1 MLNVT
6 VIGAGYVGLASAVC
20 YAELGHQV
28 TCVDNNISRIAQLGR
43 GDPPMHEPGLRE
55 KIMHGLQQKRLAFTS
70 DMAPAVRTADVIAI
84 AVGTPPLASGEANL
98 ADLETVVDE
107 IASQM
112 NGYKIIMLKSTVPV
126 GTNERMRRR
135 MEKLTGCPFEVVSV
149 PEFMREGSAL
159 RDTLQPDRIV
169 IGADGEEAGRMIAE
183 LHMPLTSNIV
193 VTDSRTAEMIK
204 YASNAFLATKIS
216 FINEIANLCE
226 KVGADVTR
234 VAHGMGLDPRI
245 GASFLNAGLGY
256 GGSCFPKDARAL
268 LQIAGHVDYDF
279 KLLKAVIEVNRDQ
292 RLLLIGKLKK
302 ALGGSLAHR
311 TIGIW
316 GLAFKPNTDD
326 VREAPSIDIVRELL
340 AEDAVVRVYDPVAA
354 NNFRKAIGD
363 ASAVAYCDNAL
374 HAAEGCDAVC
384 LLTEWNEFRA
394 VDLKRLERTMKRPVL
409 IDGRNV
415 YTSEQIR
422 QANLIYD
429 SIGRPNIGKPMHE
442 SARNRDGNDDID
454 ERA

>member
-1 MLNVT
+1 MLSVT
-6 VIGAGYVGLASAVC
+6 VIGAGYVGLASAIC
-20 YAELGHQV
+20 YAELGHHV
-28 TCVDNNISRIAQLGR
+28 TCVDKDIEKIAKLGK
-43 GDPPMHEPGLRE
+43 GEPPMHEPGLRE
-55 KIMHGLQQKRLAFTS
+55 KMMHGLQKKRLAFTADLISAVKSS
-70 DMAPAVRTADVIAI
+70 DMIAI
-84 AVGTPPLASGEANL
+84 AVGTPPLANGEANL

-107 IASQM
+107 IARHM
-112 NGYKIIMLKSTVPV
+112 NGYKIILIKSTVPV
-126 GTNERMRRR
+126 GTNERMRQR
-135 MEKLTGCPFEVVSV
+135 MEKLTGFRFDVVSV

-159 RDTLQPDRIV
+159 RDMLQPDRIV
-169 IGADGEEAGRMIAE
+169 IGADSEEAGRIIAE
-183 LHMPLTSNIV
+183 LHMPLTADIV

-234 VAHGMGLDPRI
+234 VAYGMGLDPRI
-245 GASFLNAGLGY
+245 GPFFLNAGLGY

-302 ALGGSLAHR
+302 ALGGSLARR

-326 VREAPSIDIVRELL
+326 VREAPSVDIVRELL
-340 AEDAVVRVYDPVAA
+340 AEGAEVRVYDPVAA
-354 NNFRKAIGD
+354 NNFRGAIGD
-363 ASAVAYCDNAL
+363 AAGVAYCDSAM

-384 LLTEWNEFRA
+384 LLTEWSEFRA
-394 VDLKRLERTMKRPVL
+394 VDLPRLERTMKRPIL

-415 YTSEQIR
+415 YSPEQIHR
-422 QANLIYD
+422 ANLIYD
-429 SIGRPNIGKPMHE
+429 SIGRPNIGNEM
-442 SARNRDGNDDID
+442 RR
-454 ERA
+454 